1 MSHVDS
7 VVTVIVVTLI
17 IFLILR
23 VRAFIRFT
31 VACIVERR
39 RSRVFLDTSMLVEG
53 FIVLLV
59 VVIFSLM

>member
-1 MSHVDS
+1 
-7 VVTVIVVTLI
+7 VIVVTLI